1 MSATRIGEVVG
12 LIQAIAGQTNLLALN
27 ATIEA
32 ARAGES
38 GKGFA
43 VVAVEVKS
51 LASQTARATEEI
63 AEQIGSIQSAADDA
77 LQAIGQVD
85 AIIRE
90 MSAIAT
96 TVAATVGQQNSA
108 VTSIAEGVSRA
119 SGEARIGAEA
129 MSRVAGV
136 TADARTTASGVKDLA
151 DSVALEAEALE
162 AQVRQFLSSVQTA

>member
-1 MSATRIGEVVG
+1 
-12 LIQAIAGQTNLLALN
+12 
-27 ATIEA
+27 
-32 ARAGES
+32 
-38 GKGFA
+38 
-43 VVAVEVKS
+43 
-51 LASQTARATEEI
+51 
-63 AEQIGSIQSAADDA
+63 
-77 LQAIGQVD
+77 
-85 AIIRE
+85 

-151 DSVALEAEALE
+151 DSVALEAKGLE